1 MNQDTAEKLLRAAV
15 DFAALSASA
24 RETCRETYRRNERE
38 TDNTLRILVDGQVA
52 SLGLAMSQKIAA
64 VSESTSYQIGVS
76 ASFIRTHFV
85 LGDHILNGDL
95 VEALTL
101 IRKQLES
108 VARLHELD
116 STPLQKLAGKVPN
129 IKSVLARQAA
139 RVYGD
144 LSEVAHFSTSRVS
157 ALLHVLQD
165 GDRIGPGLC
174 AIVYRAGV
182 RVFRSRSLHHCVL
195 HRLDAGKAPCLV
207 SQIRRVR
214 GSRDVHADS
223 LGGRVKTGHF
233 VDVQNRPLLTGVETA

>member
-165 GDRIGPGLC
+165 GDRIGPGLVPSFTERAFAC
-174 AIVYRAGV
+174 FDLVHFITVYFIAWMLEKLPVWYPKFDASEARETFMQTVDLAIRTDV
-182 RVFRSRSLHHCVL
+182 
-195 HRLDAGKAPCLV
+195 
-207 SQIRRVR
+207 IRMPAQ
-214 GSRDVHADS
+214 SA
-223 LGGRVKTGHF
+223 
-233 VDVQNRPLLTGVETA
+233 